1 MIADLRVNEHPAARG
16 GGERS
21 ASGSLV
27 CVVGAHGGAGAT
39 RAAVALARDAG
50 GDVCLI
56 DADLSGG
63 DAHVLLDLPARPGTV
78 GLAALQEVD
87 ASTLAQDAR
96 RTAFGCL
103 YEACP
108 RPELSWLIRDGAVRD
123 LARLAMRRATLVVV
137 DVARPTGPSFEP
149 VLDADVVVL
158 IAHVNRAAAV
168 EDALRRLVRSGVDER
183 RVLVCATAPPIVE
196 RALGRVRRDVAV
208 IDVERDDRLSLL
220 VEGRLAAIGPRD
232 RR

>member
-1 MIADLRVNEHPAARG
+1 
-16 GGERS
+16 
-21 ASGSLV
+21 
-27 CVVGAHGGAGAT
+27 
-39 RAAVALARDAG
+39 
-50 GDVCLI
+50 
-56 DADLSGG
+56 
-63 DAHVLLDLPARPGTV
+63 
-78 GLAALQEVD
+78 
-87 ASTLAQDAR
+87 
-96 RTAFGCL
+96 
-103 YEACP
+103 
-108 RPELSWLIRDGAVRD
+108 
-123 LARLAMRRATLVVV
+123 
-137 DVARPTGPSFEP
+137 

-183 RVLVCATAPPIVE
+183 RVLVCATAPTIVE